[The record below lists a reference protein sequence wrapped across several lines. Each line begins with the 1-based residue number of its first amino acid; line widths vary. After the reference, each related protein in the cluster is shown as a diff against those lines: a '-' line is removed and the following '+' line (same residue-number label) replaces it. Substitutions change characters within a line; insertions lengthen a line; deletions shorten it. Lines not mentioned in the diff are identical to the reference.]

1 MCRMVGVAYR
11 GEFPVGTLNDLRH
24 VAEVGAVPDES
35 ERGHRD
41 GWGIVSFMNGSPR
54 YIGRSP
60 RPMHLDPS
68 FDSAVQGTQTLQTP
82 NILIAHARA
91 ASRGGAKMEN
101 THPFVIDGIVLAHN
115 GTVYSPLRK
124 TEKTAPKGESDSE
137 ILAMLLAEKFD
148 ETKDLERAFKSLVVE
163 DLGGKDF
170 SAAILLVSD
179 GKTLFGYRDYKSD
192 DRASYYDLRI
202 ARCKDYVALYQES
215 FMGYSGDVSQVAKG
229 ELVSVSMDLTIK
241 RRMLA

>member
-1 MCRMVGVAYR
+1 MCRMVGVVFR
-11 GEFPVGTLNDLRH
+11 SEFPLGTLNDLRH
-24 VAEVGAVPDES
+24 VAEVGAVPDED

-68 FDSAVQGTQTLQTP
+68 FDSAIQDIGRLQTP

-91 ASRGGAKMEN
+91 ASKGGATMEN
-101 THPFVIDGIVLAHN
+101 AHPFVAGGTVLAHN
-115 GTVYSPLRK
+115 GTVYSLRR
-124 TEKTAPKGESDSE
+124 TPEKLVPKGQSDSE
-137 ILAMLLAEKFD
+137 VLALLLAERCG
-148 ETKDLERAFKSLVVE
+148 ETDDIERALTSLVVE
-163 DLGGKDF
+163 DLDARDY

-179 GKTLFGYRDYKSD
+179 GRTLLGYRDYRSEEK
-192 DRASYYDLRI
+192 ASYYDLQL
-202 ARCKDYVALYQES
+202 ARCGGYVALFQES
-215 FMGYSGDVSQVAKG
+215 LIGYSGDVSKVAKG
-229 ELVSVSMDLTIK
+229 ELVSVSTDLTVK